1 MYVEIK
7 INRVLNITKR
17 FSQLSHLETCQY
29 CLLYLFNV
37 NLTVYDII
45 FLFIFFIINRES
57 YLDPIGNRP
66 TDILIFISID
76 RYN

>member
-7 INRVLNITKR
+7 INRFLNITKR

-29 CLLYLFNV
+29 RLLYLFNV
-37 NLTVYDII
+37 NLTAYYY
-45 FLFIFFIINRES
+45 FLFIFFIKNRES

-66 TDILIFISID
+66 TDILIVISID
-76 RYN
+76 RHN